1 MHGTSRLYTDDLE
14 HDRRLVRAPIEEVG
28 IEVDLDVEVLFLF
41 TDRLCTKLYAFVMV
55 CMTVQGVYGGA
66 GTLEKS
72 ETNDFLAS
80 SESNWNRGGVE
91 CLCARSVRVL
101 SYLGVRPERDQR
113 HDD

>member
-1 MHGTSRLYTDDLE
+1 
-14 HDRRLVRAPIEEVG
+14 
-28 IEVDLDVEVLFLF
+28 
-41 TDRLCTKLYAFVMV
+41 MV
-55 CMTVQGVYGGA
+55 CITVQGVYAGA

-80 SESNWNRGGVE
+80 SESNWNRGSVE

-101 SYLGVRPERDQR
+101 SYLGVRAERDQR